1 MIADALP
8 LIHLLV
14 SAVILGW
21 NVWMMGRIGRSR
33 SAPRNFVGLTGLAG
47 LLLLPGVVV
56 AFATSS
62 LLYGRALSTISWLW
76 ALTLILFAIQAWWAA
91 LRGLVPAP
99 LAVPIAI
106 YDTLLAIAAGVKYA
120 VSVGMQPAEP
130 LVAILAAQS
139 GALAIIASPSAL
151 RSAGLFFVPV
161 LAPAFP
167 GRYRASPTIRLAI
180 AGIAATWAGFI
191 VAKVWP
197 ATAAVHSYDNYA
209 SARLRERPGEDFSIG
224 VKIFPRLDDAPPP
237 IAVREDLALVD
248 SLAAGVIAVTIEPEG
263 TTRASLEALAR
274 VLDTTRS
281 DSTLLVVTLGDP
293 RRPLTPGA
301 RAPLDVGRRVEAAR
315 NIARRLRPDYL
326 LPVAEPYGDGARVY
340 GRLPIERWT
349 DYLTRAST
357 AIRQASPR
365 TRVSYAVARY
375 DARDS
380 ALFAWA
386 AAPGSPVHALGFA
399 IAPSDQGA
407 RGLDAAMFAADRF
420 MRATRS
426 TKEHWIWS
434 AASYPVAHGET
445 SQDRAL
451 WGALAWATSRSSIRG
466 LIVAEAGDYD
476 TTIGLRASSR
486 RLRPAAASLAR
497 AIRALRENP

>member
-8 LIHLLV
+8 LLHVLV
-14 SAVILGW
+14 SAVILAW
-21 NVWMMGRIGRSR
+21 DVWMMGRISRSR

-47 LLLLPGVVV
+47 LLVLPGAVV
-56 AFATSS
+56 ALATSS
-62 LLYGRALSTISWLW
+62 LLYGRALSTVAWLW
-76 ALTLILFAIQAWWAA
+76 ALALVLFAVQAWWAA
-91 LRGLVPAP
+91 LRGLVPAA

-106 YDTLLAIAAGVKYA
+106 YDTLIALAA
-120 VSVGMQPAEP
+120 VVEYMVFVGLQPTEP
-130 LVAILAAQS
+130 LVAVLAAQS
-139 GALAIIASPSAL
+139 GALAILTSPEAL

-180 AGIAATWAGFI
+180 ATLAATWAGFM
-191 VAKVWP
+191 VAKLWP
-197 ATAAVHSYDNYA
+197 AAAAVHSYESYA
-209 SARLRERPGEDFSIG
+209 TSRLRERPGDDFAIG

-248 SLAAGVIAVTIEPEG
+248 TIAASVISVTIQPEG
-263 TTRASLEALAR
+263 ATRASLEALAR

-281 DSTLLVVTLGDP
+281 DSTLLVVTLGADD
-293 RRPLTPGA
+293 RPLAPGR
-301 RAPLDVGRRVEAAR
+301 RAPLEAGRRVAAAR
-315 NIARRLRPDYL
+315 AVARRLRPDYM
-326 LPVAEPYGDGARVY
+326 LPIGEPYGAAARVY

-349 DYLTRAST
+349 EYLTLASA
-357 AIRQASPR
+357 AIHQASPR

-386 AAPGSPVHALGFA
+386 AAPGSPIDVLGFA

-407 RGLDAAMFAADRF
+407 RGLDGDMFAADRF

-426 TKEHWIWS
+426 TKEHWVWS
-434 AASYPVAHGET
+434 AAAFPAAHGEA

-451 WGALAWATSRSSIRG
+451 WGALAWATSRSAIDG
-466 LIVAEAGDYD
+466 FIVAEAGDYD
-476 TTIGLRASSR
+476 TTIGLRASSQ
-486 RLRPAAASLAR
+486 RLRPATASIAR